1 MMPFCGFLFTFKKL
15 NSFSSNFLN
24 DFGQV
29 FCELGNNVF
38 WLLLCTSYRPVHKY
52 ISSFI
57 AAVDCYGGGGEGK
70 DTVRNSMTSWI
81 GMKKSISSKNKSN
94 LILMEHDEQKN
105 F

>member
-15 NSFSSNFLN
+15 NSFSSDILN

-38 WLLLCTSYRPVHKY
+38 RLLLCTSYRPVHKY
-52 ISSFI
+52 ILSFI
-57 AAVDCYGGGGEGK
+57 AAIDCYGSGGEGK
-70 DTVRNSMTSWI
+70 DTIRNSMMSWI
-81 GMKKSISSKNKSN
+81 GMKKVFQVKTNQIW
-94 LILMEHDEQKN
+94 